1 MRTGSNVGPTLS
13 LYGVGIYQIGSPF
26 PHVRQDVSVAAQRHG
41 RIRMTEYIR
50 HGPNVHPAPD
60 HEGAGGVAQ
69 IGEADPRNTGSLA
82 VVLEGL
88 VEGGAAGDNVLG
100 VREEYVC
107 FEDDNAETQPRQNP
121 VWLL

>member
-50 HGPNVHPAPD
+50 HGPNVHPAPN
-60 HEGAGGVAQ
+60 HEGASGVAQ
-69 IGEADPRNTGSLA
+69 VVDSSPSRRRKPKYSPRLTVVQLSLWA
-82 VVLEGL
+82 YSLKT
-88 VEGGAAGDNVLG
+88 A
-100 VREEYVC
+100 
-107 FEDDNAETQPRQNP
+107 T
-121 VWLL
+121 